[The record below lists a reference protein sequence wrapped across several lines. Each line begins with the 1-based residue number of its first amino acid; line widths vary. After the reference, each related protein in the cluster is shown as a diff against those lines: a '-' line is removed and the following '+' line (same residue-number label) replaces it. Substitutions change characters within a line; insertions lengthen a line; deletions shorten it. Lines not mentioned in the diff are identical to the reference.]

1 MVNKI
6 LYEKYDKKL
15 ISSLPRLTFPGRI
28 FVITTEKEAEKAV
41 DFLMKFHLLGIDTET
56 KPSFKKKVLN
66 KVALL
71 QVSTENECF
80 LFRLN
85 RLGISSA
92 VLRLLESDILKV
104 GVSLSDDIRMI
115 STRSK
120 FHPDNFVDLQNMV
133 ELLGIKDKALAK
145 LYANLFGMKISKSQ
159 QLSNWEADI
168 LSEAQM
174 QYAAIDAW
182 ACINLY
188 KEIKHLIETQD
199 YELIINDEE
208 SLSEEG

>member
-56 KPSFKKKVLN
+56 KPSFKKKVSN

-104 GVSLSDDIRMI
+104 GVSLCDDIRMI
-115 STRSK
+115 SARSK
-120 FHPDNFVDLQNMV
+120 FHPDNFVDLQKMV

>member
-1 MVNKI
+1 MAKKTI
-6 LYEKYDKKL
+6 YEKYDKKL
-15 ISSLPRLTFPGRI
+15 IPSLPKLAFPGRI

-56 KPSFKKKVLN
+56 KPSFKKHIIH

-92 VLRLLESDILKV
+92 ILRLLESDILKV

-115 STRSK
+115 SARTK
-120 FHPDNFVDLQNMV
+120 FYPDNFVDLQAMV
-133 ELLGIKDKALAK
+133 ELLGIKDKSLAK
-145 LYANLFGMKISKSQ
+145 LYANLFGKKISKSQ
-159 QLSNWEADI
+159 QLSNWECDI

-188 KEIKHLIETQD
+188 KEIKHLINTQD

>member
-1 MVNKI
+1 MAKKT

-15 ISSLPRLTFPGRI
+15 SPSLPKLAFPGRI

-56 KPSFKKKVLN
+56 KPSFKKHVMH

-92 VLRLLESDILKV
+92 ILRLLESDILKV

-115 STRSK
+115 SARTK
-120 FHPDNFVDLQNMV
+120 FHPDNFVDLQKMV
-133 ELLGIKDKALAK
+133 ELLGIKDKSLAK
-145 LYANLFGMKISKSQ
+145 LYANLFGKKISKSQ
-159 QLSNWEADI
+159 QLSNWECDI

-188 KEIKHLIETQD
+188 KEIKHLINTQD